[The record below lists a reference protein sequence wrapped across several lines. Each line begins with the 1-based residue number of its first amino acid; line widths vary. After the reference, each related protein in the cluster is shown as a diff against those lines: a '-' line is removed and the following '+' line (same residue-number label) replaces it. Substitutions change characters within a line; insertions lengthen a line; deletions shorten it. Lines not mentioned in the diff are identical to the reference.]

1 MISEILFRRKT
12 YTEKSKVVRRH
23 KKAKNKNHFDLERYR
38 M

>member
-1 MISEILFRRKT
+1 MISEILFFVEKHT
-12 YTEKSKVVRRH
+12 QKSKVVRRH